1 MSESEMFKQP
11 KEENATGS
19 TGSTGSTGEESL
31 KATFVAAS
39 GLYVGGDALCASL
52 SEETSLLA
60 VAKADCSVH
69 VLRLKLHVSGAN
81 ADWTHGET
89 TTLSGHQG
97 AVYLGS
103 FSTDGS
109 QLLTCSTA
117 LDMRM
122 WNVQSG
128 SCLAFCRQ
136 TPSFIR
142 GIAFISYA
150 SSYATVEDIGYASI
164 WRADGEKIV
173 CTKRVF
179 QEQELTVCIF
189 HPKMKYVVSGS
200 ASSKIRI
207 WDPARDRYTTDV
219 IDFNSKSITALA
231 FTTCGSYMVAGVAE
245 GQIILRNMNSKLVVC
260 IFRQHTA
267 AITSMAFDR
276 DNFRLAVGSRD
287 AKMSVWDFGAPAMES
302 RASDC
307 GRVLQVRFVNDSHL
321 VGICVNEPQCVGPQE
336 EESIPLPLEAPTGS
350 SGPRDF

>member
-11 KEENATGS
+11 KEENVSKPKNNREKSSTSYLKSIETTQATGS

-122 WNVQSG
+122 WN
-128 SCLAFCRQ
+128 
-136 TPSFIR
+136 
-142 GIAFISYA
+142 
-150 SSYATVEDIGYASI
+150 
-164 WRADGEKIV
+164 
-173 CTKRVF
+173 
-179 QEQELTVCIF
+179 
-189 HPKMKYVVSGS
+189 
-200 ASSKIRI
+200 
-207 WDPARDRYTTDV
+207 
-219 IDFNSKSITALA
+219 
-231 FTTCGSYMVAGVAE
+231 
-245 GQIILRNMNSKLVVC
+245 
-260 IFRQHTA
+260 HTA